1 MVTNSQH
8 EALLAALS
16 KVIDPELR
24 LPITELGMVGTVGY
38 VDAGNTDAAAEPS
51 APAGTAV
58 ATIKLTVVGCP
69 AANKIEA
76 EVIAALESVAG
87 VGNARANMTV
97 MNTDERTAL
106 KEKLRAVKPARV
118 NPFDETSL
126 TRVLLIGSGKGGVGK
141 SSVTAN
147 LAMALAAQGNR
158 VGLIDADI
166 FGFSIPGQVGLGS
179 AGDTVKPTRIDDM
192 ILPPVAF
199 GVKVISIGM
208 FLDGNKP
215 VAWRGPM
222 LHRAVEQFL
231 TDVYWGDLD
240 FLLVDLPPGTGDIAI
255 SLGQLLPTAKT
266 VVVTTPQV
274 AAAEVAERSGSV
286 GLQTGQSVAGVIENM
301 AWLEQQDGTRLN
313 LFGEGGGQ
321 IVANRL
327 AELQGSQVDVLGQI
341 PISIPLREGSDKG
354 EPVVISSPDDAAAR
368 AIFEVAEKLAKSPAG
383 LAGKRLKLNV

>member
-1 MVTNSQH
+1 MT
-8 EALLAALS
+8 ALA

-24 LPITELGMVGTVGY
+24 LPITELGMVGAV
-38 VDAGNTDAAAEPS
+38 NLSTDGHAS
-51 APAGTAV
+51 

-69 AANKIEA
+69 AAQRIEA
-76 EVIAALESVAG
+76 DSLAALETVVGAGLASVD
-87 VGNARANMTV
+87 MTV
-97 MNTDERTAL
+97 MSAEERAQL
-106 KEKLRAVKPARV
+106 KEKLRAGKPARV
-118 NPFDETSL
+118 NPFDATSL

-141 SSVTAN
+141 SSVTTN
-147 LAMALAAQGNR
+147 LAVALAQQGYR

-166 FGFSIPGQVGLGS
+166 FGFSIPGQLGLGS
-179 AGDTVKPTRIDDM
+179 AGNTVKPTRIDEM

-208 FLDGNKP
+208 FLDSNKP

-286 GLQTGQSVAGVIENM
+286 GLQTGQTVAGVIENM
-301 AWLEQQDGTRLN
+301 SWLVQPDGSHLA
-313 LFGEGGGQ
+313 LFGEGGGLV
-321 IVANRL
+321 VANRL
-327 AELQGSQVDVLGQI
+327 AQLQGSPVSVLGQI
-341 PISIPLREGSDKG
+341 PISIPLREGSDQG
-354 EPVVISSPDDAAAR
+354 APVVETNPTDPAAM
-368 AIFEVAEKLAKSPAG
+368 AIQAIATALASQPAG
-383 LAGKRLKLNV
+383 LAGKRLRLNL